1 MLILQ
6 YCGFSFQPQCYLN
19 KYLMKDIN
27 ELRSAWKGHRDFAN
41 WLVNKLQPT
50 TIVDL
55 GVDYGF
61 SLFCFAEPN
70 IGRVYGI
77 DSFEGDIHAGSH
89 TDAYETVVNY
99 IQENQYTNIELIK
112 GFFDDVV
119 VNWNKNIDILH
130 IDGLHTYEA
139 ALNDYQQWS
148 KFVPDN
154 GIILMHDTVAFP
166 AGVGRVYNEI
176 TLPKL
181 NFPHSAGLGVV
192 SKNEELINQI
202 REKFNQ

>member
-1 MLILQ
+1 VL
-6 YCGFSFQPQCYLN
+6 
-19 KYLMKDIN
+19 D
-27 ELRSAWKGHRDFAN
+27 
-41 WLVNKLQPT
+41 
-50 TIVDL
+50 
-55 GVDYGF
+55 
-61 SLFCFAEPN
+61 
-70 IGRVYGI
+70 
-77 DSFEGDIHAGSH
+77 
-89 TDAYETVVNY
+89 Y

-112 GFFDDVV
+112 GMFDDVV

-139 ALNDYQQWS
+139 ALNDYQKWS

-166 AGVGRVYNEI
+166 AGVGKVFAEI

-192 SKNEELINQI
+192 SKNAELINQI
-202 REKFNQ
+202 KEKFNQ

>member
-1 MLILQ
+1 MQ
-6 YCGFSFQPQCYLN
+6 
-19 KYLMKDIN
+19 DIN

-61 SLFCFAEPN
+61 SLFCLAEPN

-77 DSFEGDIHAGSH
+77 DSFEGDIHAGAH
-89 TDAYETVVNY
+89 TDAYDTVVRVMAENNY
-99 IQENQYTNIELIK
+99 QNIELIK

-139 ALNDYQQWS
+139 ALNDYQKWT
-148 KFVPDN
+148 KFVPHH
-154 GIILMHDTVAFP
+154 GVILMHDTVAFRD
-166 AGVGRVYNEI
+166 GVGRVFNEI
-176 TLPKL
+176 TLPKVH
-181 NFPHSAGLGVV
+181 FPHSEGLGVI
-192 SKNEELINQI
+192 SQNAELIDQI
-202 REKFNQ
+202 KEKYNL